1 MDYFSIKDTNLDFLP
16 CPFCGE
22 NDNFG
27 GLYIKVVSK
36 IDKAEFRKDGR
47 IKKRIDITHCVW
59 CGGCGSQGGT
69 SFSDL
74 LDEDFLTEKHISDSI
89 ELAVLIWNTRHPI
102 NKKAYLLV
110 NKLITTAI
118 ESTGIKD
125 VNHD

>member
-22 NDNFG
+22 NDNSG

-36 IDKAEFRKDGR
+36 TDKAKFKKNG
-47 IKKRIDITHCVW
+47 IIHKRINISHCVW
-59 CGGCGSQGGT
+59 CGGCGANGGS
-69 SFSDL
+69 SFSEP
-74 LDEDFLTEKHISDSI
+74 LDDDFLTEKHISDSI

-118 ESTGIKD
+118 ELIGIKD